1 MGKLAALGIAILAG
15 LMFTP
20 LGIPILIVF
29 VVYYLLSH
37 SDDEEEKSEPVNK
50 KDKK

>member
-1 MGKLAALGIAILAG
+1 
-15 LMFTP
+15 MFTP

-37 SDDEEEKSEPVNK
+37 SDDDETKSEPVDK
-50 KDKK
+50 QDKK